1 MEIRRGSI
9 VPAVLLI
16 AVGVIFL
23 LVNLNVIPRVSIA
36 ELWPA
41 LPVLIGLGM
50 LLQFL
55 LGGLRDPGLVTG
67 GTIFLLT
74 GLFFFLFTLE
84 VNLPGLGVVRWG
96 LMGELWPAFPL
107 IVAIALLLQWI
118 AGGLRDTGLL
128 VPVTILG
135 IVGLAGFAFTLDRF
149 PAFRAIVEYWPV
161 LLIVLGLVVLARA
174 FSRPRPSQ

>member
-23 LVNLNVIPRVSIA
+23 LVNLNVIPRVSIID
-36 ELWPA
+36 LWPA
-41 LPVLIGLGM
+41 LPALIGLGM
-50 LLQFL
+50 LLQFF
-55 LGGLRDPGLVTG
+55 LGRLRDPGLVTG
-67 GTIFLLT
+67 GTIFLLI

-84 VNLPGLGVVRWG
+84 VNVPGLGVVRWG
-96 LMGELWPAFPL
+96 MMAELWPAFPL

-149 PAFRAIVEYWPV
+149 PAFSAIVEYWPV
-161 LLIVLGLVVLARA
+161 LLIVLGLVVLARSFA
-174 FSRPRPSQ
+174 RPRSTQ